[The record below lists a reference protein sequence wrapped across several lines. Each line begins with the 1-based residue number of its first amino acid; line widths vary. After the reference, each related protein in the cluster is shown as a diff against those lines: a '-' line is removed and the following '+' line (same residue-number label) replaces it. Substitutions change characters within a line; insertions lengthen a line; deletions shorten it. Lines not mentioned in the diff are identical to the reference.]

1 MTQVTVISGFLG
13 AGKTTLV
20 RKLVAEAY
28 RGESLVLLEN
38 EFGQAGIDGGFLRDT
53 GLAISELDAG
63 CICCS
68 LSGAFTDALL
78 EAQRTYRPDRIL
90 VEPSGVGKLSDILS
104 AVHALEARG
113 EPLRLTGAAT
123 VVDATR
129 CQMYLDEFSTW
140 YDDQIA
146 HAALL
151 VCSRT
156 QELPER
162 RLLDVVRQLRQLN
175 GRATIVT
182 TPWDALDGRQI
193 RQALEDRAAF
203 ADALARELLGGEAQ
217 PGCGHGH
224 EHEHGHC
231 HAHEHCHDHE
241 HGHAHPAA
249 PFESWS
255 AETPRQFTEQ
265 ALRAILDELGSGRY
279 GAVLR
284 AKGIVPAGADAWWQF
299 DYVPGEP
306 ALRAGGAEVTGRVCV
321 IGLGL
326 DRHGIATLFGEQA

>member
-28 RGESLVLLEN
+28 RGERLVLLEN

-90 VEPSGVGKLSDILS
+90 VEPSGVGKLSDILA
-104 AVHALEARG
+104 AVRALEARG

-129 CQMYLDEFSTW
+129 CQTYLDEFSTW

-162 RLLDVVRQLRQLN
+162 RLLDVVRRLRQLN

-182 TPWDALDGRQI
+182 TPWDALAGRQI

-217 PGCGHGH
+217 PGCGHEHDEH
-224 EHEHGHC
+224 EHEHGHT
-231 HAHEHCHDHE
+231 
-241 HGHAHPAA
+241 HPAA

-284 AKGIVPAGADAWWQF
+284 AKGIVPAGADAWWHF
-299 DYVPGEP
+299 DYVPGEL

>member
-28 RGESLVLLEN
+28 RGERLVLLEN

-129 CQMYLDEFSTW
+129 CQTYLDEFSTW
-140 YDDQIA
+140 YDGSA
-146 HAALL
+146 RKVSFTLY
-151 VCSRT
+151 CFSR
-156 QELPER
+156 L
-162 RLLDVVRQLRQLN
+162 
-175 GRATIVT
+175 
-182 TPWDALDGRQI
+182 
-193 RQALEDRAAF
+193 
-203 ADALARELLGGEAQ
+203 
-217 PGCGHGH
+217 
-224 EHEHGHC
+224 
-231 HAHEHCHDHE
+231 
-241 HGHAHPAA
+241 
-249 PFESWS
+249 SKYS
-255 AETPRQFTEQ
+255 
-265 ALRAILDELGSGRY
+265 
-279 GAVLR
+279 
-284 AKGIVPAGADAWWQF
+284 
-299 DYVPGEP
+299 
-306 ALRAGGAEVTGRVCV
+306 
-321 IGLGL
+321 
-326 DRHGIATLFGEQA
+326 